1 MRGAGEEEDISGG
14 YSRELRKRRMA
25 LGESSR
31 DVERRGPILGV
42 LFESNVADYYV
53 PPARKTQT
61 SCIPYLTFFFHPL
74 RISIPRKV
82 VLCRG
87 TSPLYNY
94 KVGHWELGVI
104 LLIFALVQSVS
115 RLFIKDVK
123 IRRRRHQL

>member
-1 MRGAGEEEDISGG
+1 MRWS
-14 YSRELRKRRMA
+14 
-25 LGESSR
+25 
-31 DVERRGPILGV
+31 PPLGV
-42 LFESNVADYYV
+42 LFESNVAFFGQV
-53 PPARKTQT
+53 VHNNLQT

>member
-1 MRGAGEEEDISGG
+1 MAYNLRGGKMRWS
-14 YSRELRKRRMA
+14 L
-25 LGESSR
+25 
-31 DVERRGPILGV
+31 PLGV

-53 PPARKTQT
+53 PPALENANFLY
-61 SCIPYLTFFFHPL
+61 SIPDFFFHPL